1 MLFEKITPIK
11 LIQRENGFGVGTV
24 SGNKFIYFGEPLIA
38 YQVALR
44 QARKILNYFRLFGA
58 MIFCLGFW
66 FLFFYLSYQSQQ
78 LADVFTWEFWLTTGN
93 ELHLLFWFGF
103 ISIGYF
109 FYRWSVFYPKA
120 ELINYR
126 QDKENNPVSP
136 LLVSD
141 WNEANRLP
149 RRKRLDISLVLTNEA
164 QEVLIQAYQL
174 AQKRKADKVSAID
187 LFIALLNFVQV
198 KNTFIRLGISSK
210 SLKVKAEKL
219 LLLDRSKT
227 SPIVGEDVWQIIF
240 RSYEYAVAA
249 KQEYLHLTELL
260 SATINY
266 SEKLQEILYD
276 YEIDKNK
283 LTNVIEWARVK
294 EKIRREYKKMSR
306 VGSHRSKYGLDRAM
320 TAVATPYL
328 NSFSQDLTMSAKFG
342 HLDACVARDKEIE
355 EVFRI
360 ISGGRQNIVL
370 VGESGVG
377 KMSIIEGIAQ
387 KMVGEDV
394 PERLSDKRLV
404 QLSVSSLLAGVTVSG
419 AQERLN
425 NILQEVRRA
434 GNIILF
440 INNLPDLMAAESENG
455 QGMDVSGSLS
465 EHLSNS
471 GSLLTLATSS
481 VESYNKH
488 LINSP
493 IGQMFARVE
502 VKEMDENQAIQALES
517 KAGYIEYKQKV
528 FFSYDSIEKAV
539 QYAGRFL
546 HDQKLPESALEILTE
561 SASLVRNKKGM
572 DFLVEKDDVAKVIS
586 EKTGIPATSLSEN
599 EADKLLRLETEMH
612 NRVVGQD
619 EAVNLVANA
628 LRRARAEIRST
639 KRPIANFLFLGPTG
653 VGKTELAKT
662 IAEIYFGGEER
673 MIRVDMSEYQDKTS
687 IYRLIGSPGQ
697 KGTGIF
703 TEAVRQK
710 PFSLVLL
717 DELEKA
723 DPDIL
728 NLFLQVFD
736 DGRLTDN
743 VGRVIDFTNTIIIAT
758 SNAGTPFVQTE
769 IEAGKSLEE
778 IRQGLV
784 KGELKKY
791 YRPEFLNR
799 FDGII
804 LFRSLDRGEIKEV
817 AKLMLGRVINDLQNK
832 GIELRVED
840 SALESLVDVGFDPEF
855 GARPMRRAI
864 QDKVENQLAELVISG
879 KLKRKD
885 VVVLGE
891 GAQLSVTRS

>member
-1 MLFEKITPIK
+1 
-11 LIQRENGFGVGTV
+11 
-24 SGNKFIYFGEPLIA
+24 
-38 YQVALR
+38 
-44 QARKILNYFRLFGA
+44 
-58 MIFCLGFW
+58 
-66 FLFFYLSYQSQQ
+66 
-78 LADVFTWEFWLTTGN
+78 
-93 ELHLLFWFGF
+93 
-103 ISIGYF
+103 
-109 FYRWSVFYPKA
+109 
-120 ELINYR
+120 
-126 QDKENNPVSP
+126 
-136 LLVSD
+136 
-141 WNEANRLP
+141 
-149 RRKRLDISLVLTNEA
+149 
-164 QEVLIQAYQL
+164 
-174 AQKRKADKVSAID
+174 
-187 LFIALLNFVQV
+187 
-198 KNTFIRLGISSK
+198 
-210 SLKVKAEKL
+210 
-219 LLLDRSKT
+219 
-227 SPIVGEDVWQIIF
+227 
-240 RSYEYAVAA
+240 
-249 KQEYLHLTELL
+249 
-260 SATINY
+260 
-266 SEKLQEILYD
+266 
-276 YEIDKNK
+276 
-283 LTNVIEWARVK
+283 
-294 EKIRREYKKMSR
+294 
-306 VGSHRSKYGLDRAM
+306 
-320 TAVATPYL
+320 
-328 NSFSQDLTMSAKFG
+328 
-342 HLDACVARDKEIE
+342 
-355 EVFRI
+355 
-360 ISGGRQNIVL
+360 
-370 VGESGVG
+370 
-377 KMSIIEGIAQ
+377 
-387 KMVGEDV
+387 
-394 PERLSDKRLV
+394 
-404 QLSVSSLLAGVTVSG
+404 
-419 AQERLN
+419 
-425 NILQEVRRA
+425 
-434 GNIILF
+434 
-440 INNLPDLMAAESENG
+440 MAAESENG